1 MRAIKRIALSLIITV
16 IIVLSAF
23 LTRGIAPAFWKL
35 IYFHGL
41 YPYIMIFFALWALL
55 DSISNDWKFNRL
67 GLLPGLIGVLGFL
80 EGLVLI
86 FSSLADVMCGAWEL
100 VTVKGILA
108 NEFIGLRVSLKLLLL
123 GVGLS
128 LFLFAISTCVLSCR
142 KPIKE

>member
-55 DSISNDWKFNRL
+55 DSISNDWKFNQL

-86 FSSLADVMCGAWEL
+86 FSALADRMCGTGGEYL
-100 VTVKGILA
+100 VPNILA
-108 NEFIGLRVSLKLLLL
+108 NVSIGLRVSLKILLF

-128 LFLFAISTCVLSCR
+128 LLLFTISTCVLACKK
-142 KPIKE
+142 KPKE